1 MKKYWAESRKVSYG
15 IVMGGMLLGLYEGLR
30 WGLLSGSGV
39 DNGAAV
45 WLKTLVYAFPN
56 GPLYVAGLAL
66 LVGIVFLVR
75 DYKAGLRLR
84 FDYLVLGGIESFFWA
99 LVLYV
104 GLGYLAPLVVSP
116 SSLTMNAGVGSR
128 GWLGDVVMSLGAGF
142 YEELFF
148 RLALVSLLQGAFLFI
163 GRDPNKP
170 GNVVVIVLTTAVLFS
185 LAHFK
190 FVIGEYG
197 DDFSMYK
204 FFFRTFF
211 GVAMSA
217 LLVARGFG
225 VTAWTHALYDVVV
238 FTVRAL

>member
-1 MKKYWAESRKVSYG
+1 
-15 IVMGGMLLGLYEGLR
+15 MGGVLFALYEGLR
-30 WGLLSGSGV
+30 WLLLSGSGV

-45 WLKTLVYAFPN
+45 WLKTLVFAFPN
-56 GPLYVAGLAL
+56 GPLYVAGIAV

-84 FDYLVLGGIESFFWA
+84 FDYMAYGGAESLFWA

-104 GLGYLAPLVVSP
+104 GLGYLAPLIVSP
-116 SSLTMNAGVGSR
+116 ANLAMNAGVGSR
-128 GWLGDVVMSLGAGF
+128 SWLGDMVMSLGAGF

-163 GRDPNKP
+163 GKDPNKP
-170 GNVVVIVLTTAVLFS
+170 GNVVVIVLLTAVFFS

-190 FVIGEYG
+190 FIIGEYG
-197 DDFSMYK
+197 DDFSLYK

-225 VTAWTHALYDVVV
+225 VTAWTHALYDVLV